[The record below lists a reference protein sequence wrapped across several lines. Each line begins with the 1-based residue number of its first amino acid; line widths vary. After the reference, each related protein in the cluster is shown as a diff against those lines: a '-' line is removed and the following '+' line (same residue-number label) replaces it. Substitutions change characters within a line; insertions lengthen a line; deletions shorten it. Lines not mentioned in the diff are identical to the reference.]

1 MQHMFQ
7 QSLVLLQFINRV
19 VDIPAAC
26 RFWSAQCTLCS
37 RPWTFTGTVF
47 GWLWTRLLL
56 CSDRCSGWSCRKL
69 WSLRSCSGFVRRPVL
84 GQGRC
89 ARWCN
94 DWGVRNAWFDCGY
107 MLRFTR
113 VSYGRFCTIF
123 FMKEWTRIMR
133 SILVAS
139 LPVHLPMMKWPR
151 SSSTTSVVCFL
162 DGFAGISAPRAVFT
176 TLPA

>member
-26 RFWSAQCTLCS
+26 RSWYAQCTLCS

-69 WSLRSCSGFVRRPVL
+69 WSLRSCSGFGRRPVL

-89 ARWCN
+89 ARRCN
-94 DWGVRNAWFDCGY
+94 DWECAMLGSTVDTCSASSRVAFGRIFHDFLHEGVDSAPEVNSR
-107 MLRFTR
+107 RF
-113 VSYGRFCTIF
+113 SP
-123 FMKEWTRIMR
+123 K
-133 SILVAS
+133 
-139 LPVHLPMMKWPR
+139 MKWPR
-151 SSSTTSVVCFL
+151 SSSTTSVACFWA
-162 DGFAGISAPRAVFT
+162 GFAGISAPRAVFT